1 MNLLKFD
8 RLKFHNTVHYWKSS
22 CLILIL
28 ARAEKNVD
36 LLPISRAVDGVK
48 KTGAVRD
55 ETYEPWW
62 MGWVCLF
69 AILCDLASKAFKMC
83 GCRYWMDLHVLLE
96 PCTNAIAILVP
107 LLIPYMWLQYPVR
120 IALYK
125 MPRLSHVCVH
135 VLCAVCSVHAIGI
148 EKVEKR
154 KFEWKTKHR

>member
-28 ARAEKNVD
+28 AKAGKKCWFVADLSSCRWSEKTD
-36 LLPISRAVDGVK
+36 
-48 KTGAVRD
+48 AVRD

-83 GCRYWMDLHVLLE
+83 GFRYWMDLHVLLE

-125 MPRLSHVCVH
+125 MPRLSHVCVYA
-135 VLCAVCSVHAIGI
+135 CSVCTVHAIGI

-154 KFEWKTKHR
+154 KFEWKNGA